1 MATSRGSFIAQW
13 QRLKKPPS
21 DSSTNLIP
29 IHGCKCSDINHN
41 LRTVTQLLQRNWF
54 GGDTYFV

>member
-29 IHGCKCSDINHN
+29 IHGCKCSDIDHN
-41 LRTVTQLLQRNWF
+41 AKNCYSIVTTQMVW
-54 GGDTYFV
+54 